1 MAPDAHALKN
11 RLFDYFTETRHL
23 TRLALPIL
31 AAQLAQTA
39 MSLVDTL
46 MAGQVGATDLA
57 AISVATSFWLPIMLF
72 VQGITMALTPVVAQL
87 NGAQKQAQIPAAVI
101 QALWLVLLTLL
112 PAMLLLYYSPLV
124 LDWMGVEPAL
134 AAKTR
139 GYLHAILW
147 GLPAYGLYQVLRNY
161 TEGLSH
167 TLPSMGIS
175 FIGLLINIPANY
187 LFIYGKWGFPA
198 LGGVGCGVAS
208 AIVFTAMG
216 LTMLAH
222 VQLSPLYRTSRPFI
236 RPCLP
241 AWPQIARLFH
251 LGFPIALAIFCEVTL
266 FAVIAVLLAP
276 LGAPLVA
283 SHQVA
288 LNFSTL
294 IFMLPLS
301 LGFAVTIRVGHS
313 MGEGL
318 PLQARRVSLTGLGI
332 GLSLTLLS
340 ALLTLLGRDW
350 IADRYSDDPVVI
362 QLAAHLLIFA
372 ALYQFSDSI
381 QAVSAGALRGYK
393 DTRVI
398 FLITLLAYW
407 GLGLPS
413 GIILGLTDWLHPA
426 MGPQGFWIG
435 IIIGLSSAA
444 ALLGLRLRTAM
455 RRAQAGS

>member
-1 MAPDAHALKN
+1 M
-11 RLFDYFTETRHL
+11 
-23 TRLALPIL
+23 RLALPIL

-46 MAGQVGATDLA
+46 MAGRVGATDLA
-57 AISVATSFWLPIMLF
+57 AISVATSFWLPIMLL

-87 NGAQKQAQIPAAVI
+87 NGARKQALIPPAVA
-101 QALWLVLLTLL
+101 QALWLALLTLP
-112 PAMLLLYYSPLV
+112 PAMLLLYVSPLI
-124 LDWMGVEPAL
+124 LDWMDVEPAL

-147 GLPAYGLYQVLRNY
+147 GLPAYSLYQVLRNY
-161 TEGLSH
+161 TEGLSY
-167 TLPSMGIS
+167 TLPGMAIS
-175 FIGLLINIPANY
+175 VLGLLINIPANY
-187 LFIYGKWGFPA
+187 VLIYGKWGAPA

-216 LTMLAH
+216 LAMLAH
-222 VQLSPLYRTSRPFI
+222 VRLSPHYQASRPRMRLC
-236 RPCLP
+236 RPDL
-241 AWPQIARLFH
+241 PQISRLFR

-276 LGAPLVA
+276 LGTQLVA

-288 LNFSTL
+288 LNFSSL

-313 MGEGL
+313 LGEGL
-318 PLQARRVSLTGLGI
+318 PLQARRVSLTGIGI
-332 GLSLTLLS
+332 GLLLALLS
-340 ALLTLLGRDW
+340 ALLTLLGRDG
-350 IADRYSDDPVVI
+350 IAASYSTDPAVI
-362 QLAAHLLIFA
+362 HMAAHLLIFA

-381 QAVSAGALRGYK
+381 QAVAAGALRGYK
-393 DTRVI
+393 DTRMI
-398 FLITLLAYW
+398 FFITLLAYW

-413 GIILGLTDWLHPA
+413 GFMLGLSDWLAPA

-435 IIIGLSSAA
+435 IIIGLTSAA
-444 ALLGLRLRTAM
+444 GLLGLRLHIVM
-455 RRAQAGS
+455 RRARAGGPHRENNDPI